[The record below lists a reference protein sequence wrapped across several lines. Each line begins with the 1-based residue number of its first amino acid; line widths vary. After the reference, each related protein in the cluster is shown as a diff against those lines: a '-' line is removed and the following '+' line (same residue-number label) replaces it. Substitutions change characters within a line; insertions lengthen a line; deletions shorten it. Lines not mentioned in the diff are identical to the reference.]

1 MDCHKVKKVLVPFL
15 EGELSEKLKA
25 NVQAHLKV
33 CVHCQKER
41 ELLSKSWQMLDSYA
55 APKLKDDFT
64 PSLMRRIHS
73 EQAKIIKVTYRRPQF
88 TFQRLAPVLATALA
102 TALIFFWFFQKQ
114 IGQEKLVKVTP
125 PVSQEAVTIKEA
137 VTPTEAVIPIE
148 TVTPMETVTPT
159 ETVTAMA
166 DEEIIR
172 DLDIY
177 ENIEVLEN
185 IELSSEFD
193 IVEGWEGS
201 TS

>member
-1 MDCHKVKKVLVPFL
+1 MDCHRVKKILVPFL

-41 ELLSKSWQMLDSYA
+41 ELLSKSWQMLDSYV

-73 EQAKIIKVTYRRPQF
+73 EQAKIIKVTYRLPQF
-88 TFQRLAPVLATALA
+88 SLQRLAPVLTLM
-102 TALIFFWFFQKQ
+102 LIMVLTFSLFWKEQ
-114 IGQEKLVKVTP
+114 IGKEKLAKVTS
-125 PVSQEAVTIKEA
+125 PVSREAVTITEA
-137 VTPTEAVIPIE
+137 VTTI
-148 TVTPMETVTPT
+148 T
-159 ETVTAMA
+159 

-185 IELSSEFD
+185 MELASEFD
-193 IVEGWEGS
+193 IVEGWEET

>member
-15 EGELSEKLKA
+15 EGELSEKLKV

-41 ELLSKSWQMLDSYA
+41 ELLSKSWQMLDSYV

-73 EQAKIIKVTYRRPQF
+73 EQAKIIKVTYRLPQF
-88 TFQRLAPVLATALA
+88 SFQRLAPVLTLM
-102 TALIFFWFFQKQ
+102 LIMVLTFSLFWKNQ
-114 IGQEKLVKVTP
+114 IGKEKLAKVTP
-125 PVSQEAVTIKEA
+125 PVSRE
-137 VTPTEAVIPIE
+137 VI
-148 TVTPMETVTPT
+148 
-159 ETVTAMA
+159 TAMA

-172 DLDIY
+172 NLDIY

-185 IELSSEFD
+185 FELSSEFD
-193 IVEGWEGS
+193 IVEDWEGA